1 MHPWFNVSFTERKK
15 RHGEFKKWLKENP
28 LLRYHNGYVREDGK
42 VFCGYSTG
50 YVNGEHW
57 TDAET
62 FNKRLSHSR
71 EKMRIKRLDPK
82 YREEFREYIKG
93 RYKNTDMRKRKTNIR
108 RAKWSEEN
116 KPRCALRSSRRRTL
130 KRNQLHADHNFL
142 VEQQM
147 RNAAEKLTKQTG
159 VEHHVDH
166 IIPIK
171 HGGWHH
177 HENLQI
183 LPAPVN
189 QSKSSSPFWV
199 SSEYKDFRSVPQSLW
214 PEPLIDFYLAIQS
227 T

>member
-15 RHGEFKKWLKENP
+15 KHAEFKKWLKENP

-62 FNKRLSHSR
+62 FEKRMAHAR
-71 EKMRIKRLDPK
+71 EKMRDKRRDPK
-82 YREEFREYIKG
+82 YQQEFRDYIKN
-93 RYKNTDMRKRKTNIR
+93 RYKNIAMRKRKTNIR
-108 RAKWSEEN
+108 SAKWDKEN
-116 KPRCALRSSRRRTL
+116 KPRRALHASHRRTL
-130 KRNQLHADHNFL
+130 TRNQLHADHNFSI
-142 VEQQM
+142 EEEM
-147 RNAAEKLTKQTG
+147 RKAAESLTKQTG

-177 HENLQI
+177 HENMQI

-189 QSKSSSPFWV
+189 QSKSSSPFWT
-199 SSEYKDFRSVPQSLW
+199 STEYKDFRSVPQSLW
-214 PEPLIDFYLAIQS
+214 PEPLIDFYLAMR
-227 T
+227 TV

>member
-15 RHGEFKKWLKENP
+15 RHGEFKKWLKENV
-28 LLRYHNGYVREDGK
+28 LLRYHNGCVREDGK
-42 VFCGYSTG
+42 VFCGYSAG

-57 TDAET
+57 TDVKSFE
-62 FNKRLSHSR
+62 KRMANSR
-71 EKMRIKRLDPK
+71 EKMQRKRMDPK
-82 YREEFREYIKG
+82 YQQYFRDYIKN
-93 RYKNTDMRKRKTNIR
+93 RYKNIDVRKRKTLVR
-108 RAKWSEEN
+108 SKKWQHEN
-116 KPRCALRSSRRRTL
+116 KPRRALHSSHRRTL
-130 KRNQLHADHNFL
+130 KRNQLHAEHNFSI
-142 VEQQM
+142 EEKM
-147 RNAAEKLTKQTG
+147 RNAAGKLTIETG

-189 QSKSSSPFWV
+189 QSKSSSPFWI
-199 SSEYKDFRSVPQSLW
+199 SSTYKDFRSVPQCLW
-214 PEPLIDFYLAIQS
+214 PDALIDFYLAIQS

>member
-1 MHPWFNVSFTERKK
+1 MHPWFNASFTERKK
-15 RHGEFKKWLKENP
+15 RHAEFNKWLKENP
-28 LLRYHNGYVREDGK
+28 LLRYKHGYVREDGK

-57 TDAET
+57 TDADAFER
-62 FNKRLSHSR
+62 RLAHAR
-71 EKMRIKRLDPK
+71 EKMRLKRLDPK
-82 YREEFREYIKG
+82 YQAEFRDYIKN
-93 RYKNTDMRKRKTNIR
+93 RYKNADMRKRKTNIR
-108 RAKWSEEN
+108 GKRHRQEKPWMNSE
-116 KPRCALRSSRRRTL
+116 KTRRRYVTKKNRTHPDIDKKIERTL
-130 KRNQLHADHNFL
+130 F
-142 VEQQM
+142 EE
-147 RNAAEKLTKQTG
+147 AARLTKQTG
-159 VEHHVDH
+159 IEHHVDH

>member
-1 MHPWFNVSFTERKK
+1 MHPWFNASFTERKK
-15 RHGEFKKWLKENP
+15 RHHEFKKWLKDNP
-28 LLRYHNGYVREDGK
+28 ILRYKHGYVREDGK

-62 FNKRLSHSR
+62 FERRLEHAR
-71 EKMRIKRLDPK
+71 EKMRLKRLDPK
-82 YREEFREYIKG
+82 YKSEFRDYIKN

-108 RAKWSEEN
+108 VSKWTKEN
-116 KPRCALRSSRRRTL
+116 KTRCALKSSNRRSTT
-130 KRNQLHADHNFL
+130 RNQLHPDHNL
-142 VEQQM
+142 LIEYKM
-147 RNAAEKLTKQTG
+147 RNAADFLTKQTG
-159 VEHHVDH
+159 IEHHVDH

-199 SSEYKDFRSVPQSLW
+199 SREYKDFRSVPQSLW
-214 PEPLIDFYLAIQS
+214 PEPLVDFYLAIQS

>member
-1 MHPWFNVSFTERKK
+1 MHPWFNASFTERKK
-15 RHGEFKKWLKENP
+15 RHAEFNKWLKENP
-28 LLRYHNGYVREDGK
+28 LLRYKHGYVREDGK

-57 TDAET
+57 TDADA
-62 FNKRLSHSR
+62 FQRRLEHAR
-71 EKMRIKRLDPK
+71 EKMRLKRLDPK
-82 YREEFREYIKG
+82 YREEFNDYIKN
-93 RYKNTDMRKRKTNIR
+93 RYKNADMRKRKKAISEK
-108 RAKWSEEN
+108 KWSNEN
-116 KPRCALRSSRRRTL
+116 KPRRALHSSHRRTL
-130 KRNQLHADHNFL
+130 KRNQLHVDHNSSI
-142 VEQQM
+142 EEQM
-147 RNAAEKLTKQTG
+147 RKTADALTKQTG

>member
-1 MHPWFNVSFTERKK
+1 MHPWFNTSFTERKK
-15 RHGEFKKWLKENP
+15 CHAEFKKWLKENP
-28 LLRYHNGYVREDGK
+28 LLRYKHGYVREDGK

-50 YVNGEHW
+50 YANGEHW
-57 TDAET
+57 TEADVFER
-62 FNKRLSHSR
+62 RLAHAR
-71 EKMRIKRLDPK
+71 EKMRLKRLDPK
-82 YREEFREYIKG
+82 YRAEFKDYIKNH
-93 RYKNTDMRKRKTNIR
+93 YKNADMRNRKTAIR
-108 RAKWSEEN
+108 KKKWSQEN
-116 KPRCALRSSRRRTL
+116 KPRLALKSSIRRTL
-130 KRNQLHADHNFL
+130 KRNLLHPDHNSSI
-142 VEQQM
+142 EGEM
-147 RNAAEKLTKQTG
+147 RKTADALTKQTG

-214 PEPLIDFYLAIQS
+214 PESLIDFYLAIQS